1 MTHFYLGIDVSKSK
15 LDCALRLPNG
25 KLRSKAIPNSTEG
38 FATLLAWLA
47 SKPANPRPAWR
58 PRAFIGRQ

>member
-15 LDCALRLPNG
+15 LDSALRLPNG

-38 FATLLAWLA
+38 LWEISTD
-47 SKPANPRPAWR
+47 PHQN
-58 PRAFIGRQ
+58 RQG